1 MRRSQFPAFEVQM
14 RTATNRVATLKGVVG
29 LMVGWSIET
38 RAPGILKRGGLDQIA
53 VKAAKAP
60 C

>member
-1 MRRSQFPAFEVQM
+1 M

-38 RAPGILKRGGLDQIA
+38 RAPGILKRCGLDQIA
-53 VKAAKAP
+53 VKAAKAQ

>member
-1 MRRSQFPAFEVQM
+1 M

-38 RAPGILKRGGLDQIA
+38 RAPDILRPWGMDQSA
-53 VKAAKAP
+53 VMADRAP